1 MVVIRLIRALGRLIL
16 WLNFMFPT
24 KGHIVSSG
32 RQTVIETLFWSCFTV
47 WELSLFYPYSLVI
60 SLLGMIITKPQL
72 MFKNNPLQLALATM
86 IRTVVL
92 RKVRF
97 YLEESTNI
105 QRKKET
111 KERISFAVR
120 YFETVFS
127 HSNLP

>member
-1 MVVIRLIRALGRLIL
+1 M
-16 WLNFMFPT
+16 
-24 KGHIVSSG
+24 
-32 RQTVIETLFWSCFTV
+32 
-47 WELSLFYPYSLVI
+47 FYPYSLVI